1 MSDNVGRLLESFGVM
16 GLGMLGIFVVMLI
29 LYIATF
35 AVSKI
40 RKGE

>member
-1 MSDNVGRLLESFGVM
+1 MSINIGRFLESFGVM

-40 RKGE
+40 KKG